1 MYCIHCGK
9 EIPDDS
15 TFCTA
20 CGEPAVS
27 LSEAENEV
35 GGQPYAPS
43 AAAPLPPEAAQVPEP
58 KKPLGALAIT
68 GFVFAAISFVAG
80 FILLTMALC
89 GSPAAFDLYYILP
102 AFAGLAMCIFAVKKP
117 EENGRALS
125 IAGIALASVMLL
137 YYLISAFVL
146 SGMAI

>member
-15 TFCTA
+15 AFCTA
-20 CGEPAVS
+20 CGEPAIRP
-27 LSEAENEV
+27 SEAENE
-35 GGQPYAPS
+35 GGEQSLAP
-43 AAAPLPPEAAQVPEP
+43 AASAPLPPEAAQAPEQ
-58 KKPLGALAIT
+58 KKPAGALAVT
-68 GFVFAAISFVAG
+68 GFVFAVISFVAG

-89 GSPAAFDLYYILP
+89 GSPTAFDPYYILP
-102 AFAGLAMCIFAVKKP
+102 AFAGLAMCIFALKKP

-125 IAGIALASVMLL
+125 IAGIALTSVMLL